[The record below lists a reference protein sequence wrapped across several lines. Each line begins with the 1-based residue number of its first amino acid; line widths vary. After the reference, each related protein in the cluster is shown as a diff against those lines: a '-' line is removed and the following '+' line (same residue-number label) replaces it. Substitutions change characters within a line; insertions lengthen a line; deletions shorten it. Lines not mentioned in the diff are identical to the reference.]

1 MVALTGNFHVVTSS
15 GTTNISAVLFFIS
28 HITQAR
34 YVRTFFELRA
44 GHTML
49 RFPLPQIG
57 FSELRYPKFAR
68 ASKLPLLSFFMNAP
82 CLPLPSGALVAGTD

>member
-28 HITQAR
+28 HIAKAR
-34 YVRTFFELRA
+34 YVRTFFEFRA

-49 RFPLPQIG
+49 CAFHFHKLVQRNPL
-57 FSELRYPKFAR
+57 SEIRKSLKADLGVVIHECTLFAIAER
-68 ASKLPLLSFFMNAP
+68 SARRWN
-82 CLPLPSGALVAGTD
+82 